1 MILTDILTDGGFA
14 ALAGIGFGA
23 ISNPPKKAFLYI
35 ALLAASGHALR
46 FSLMSYAHFDIS
58 SASFFAGLLIG
69 FLALPFAYRS
79 KCPAT
84 VLYIPALL
92 PMIPGKFAYNTIF
105 SLTMFMQ
112 NMGDVAMKDEYM
124 TKFFSN
130 GTITLT
136 VIFLLA
142 AGASFPIFIYPNK
155 AYQMTRKKRK

>member
-1 MILTDILTDGGFA
+1 MVLTDIITDGSFA

-35 ALLAASGHALR
+35 AMLAASGHALR
-46 FSLMSYAHFDIS
+46 FSLMHYANIDIS

-69 FLALPFAYRS
+69 FLALPFAQKS

-105 SLTMFMQ
+105 SITMFMQ
-112 NMGDVAMKDEYM
+112 HMNNPVLKEEFM

-130 GTITLT
+130 GMISLT

-155 AYQMTRKKRK
+155 AYQMTRRKKN